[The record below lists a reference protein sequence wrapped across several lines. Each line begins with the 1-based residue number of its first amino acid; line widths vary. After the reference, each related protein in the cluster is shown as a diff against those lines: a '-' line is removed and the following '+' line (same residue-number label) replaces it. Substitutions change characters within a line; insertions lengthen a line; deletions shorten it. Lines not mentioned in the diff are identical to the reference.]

1 MFILLNLSLWNHYLF
16 SFLILGYSVQ
26 DLLFALSVI
35 DNYIQNINKVQSSC
49 HIMSSRRKAREHH
62 MKEALKDMIP
72 PQDPLSTLIKGERDV
87 EDLMENAIKKVKE
100 KK

>member
-1 MFILLNLSLWNHYLF
+1 
-16 SFLILGYSVQ
+16 
-26 DLLFALSVI
+26 
-35 DNYIQNINKVQSSC
+35 
-49 HIMSSRRKAREHH
+49 MSSRRKAREHH